1 LIPEAIADTS
11 AFVAVEQGRPLRDQ
25 PPERI
30 VVSCVTIAE
39 LHAGVLGASTPAE
52 QAVRSLTLRR
62 AQTIEPLPADVL
74 VAFAWADLRQ
84 ALKEA
89 KRNLDENDS
98 WIAATAIAHR
108 LPLATQDRD
117 FLGVPGLR
125 LIQL

>member
-11 AFVAVEQGRPLRDQ
+11 AFVAVEQGRALRDQ
-25 PPERI
+25 PPERL

-39 LHAGVLGASTPAE
+39 LHAGVLSASTPAE
-52 QAVRSLTLRR
+52 HAVRSLTLRR
-62 AQTIEPLPADVL
+62 AQTIEPLPVDVL
-74 VAFAWADLRQ
+74 VAFAWAELRQ

-89 KRNLDENDS
+89 KGKLDENDS

-117 FLGVPGLR
+117 YLDVPGLQLIR
-125 LIQL
+125 L